1 MAVTRVV
8 GGAGLWKACVL
19 DASDGSAR
27 LAGKLLTEMG
37 ADVVRLRTG
46 EAGPPMTTVSGG
58 LLDWWHDGG
67 TSLLPLELDRSEDR
81 ARLLRLVTHADVLI
95 ETEAPGRLDRLG
107 LDQAT
112 LATANPSL
120 VHVSMTPFGGDGP
133 RATWQSSDLVMAAAG
148 GILSVNGFPDEPVA
162 MWGRQMDNIGG
173 FHAAICALAGLV
185 PLGPQA
191 EACISTCRTSR
202 AWCRAAST
210 CSCSGGGRRC
220 SPRSGAPI
228 ASRQGSL
235 HWIRAYDVVPVPVA
249 TAWCRPARAV
259 SRALAWMTERGHAP
273 TCPKT
278 RTAMRRQRR
287 SPPSWLRCASSR
299 SSSTRPRCS

>member
-8 GGAGLWKACVL
+8 GGAGLWKACACWTL
-19 DASDGSAR
+19 SDGSAR

-46 EAGPPMTTVSGG
+46 EAGPPMTTVPGG

-185 PLGPQA
+185 
-191 EACISTCRTSR
+191 R
-202 AWCRAAST
+202 ARATGRGMHFDLSHQQSVVSCSEHLLMFWWWPEVFAAS
-210 CSCSGGGRRC
+210 GR
-220 SPRSGAPI
+220 PY
-228 ASRQGSL
+228 RQPAG
-235 HWIRAYDVVPVPVA
+235 VA
-249 TAWCRPARAV
+249 ALDTRLRR
-259 SRALAWMTERGHAP
+259 RALCPWLLHGVAQRGR
-273 TCPKT
+273 CP
-278 RTAMRRQRR
+278 RAR
-287 SPPSWLRCASSR
+287 SRG
-299 SSSTRPRCS
+299 